1 MTRTVTPPPLYDRMI
16 DDEGKPTMAWTLFFN
31 SIYLGDQGSSW
42 TPVATSLGATGTP
55 TLTGTY
61 YRISSKLVYFNILIT
76 PGTDTTSTAGTTYI
90 TGLPFDIST
99 NGFCTAQSLNLGGQT
114 GMVVASNDRIYPPS
128 WTAISVPVTITG
140 VVEVL

>member
-31 SIYLGDQGSSW
+31 SIYLGDQGTEW
-42 TPVATSLGATGTP
+42 TPVATSLGSTGTP

-61 YRISSKLVYFNILIT
+61 YRISSKLVYFNIVVT
-76 PGTDTTSTAGTTYI
+76 PATDTTSTAGTTYF
-90 TGLPFDIST
+90 TGLPFDISA

-114 GMVVASNDRIYPPS
+114 GMVVASNDRIYPPA
-128 WTAISVPVTITG
+128 WTTISVPVTITG